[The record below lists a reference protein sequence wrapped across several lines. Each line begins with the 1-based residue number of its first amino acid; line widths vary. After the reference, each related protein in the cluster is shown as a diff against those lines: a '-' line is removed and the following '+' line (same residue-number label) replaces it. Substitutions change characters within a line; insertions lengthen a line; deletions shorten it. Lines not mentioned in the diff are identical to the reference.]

1 MKLVVLRM
9 QYHRGTSKLDRW
21 IGRETRPCRCI
32 DIFQA
37 SGCIASCCL
46 VGHVVSS
53 SEKLEDQAGAS
64 LFLRREILVAVE
76 GSLGERI
83 CWIPSLE
90 GVPVFRIAAPLGDAK
105 AVHQLGSL
113 FHCFRYYFSRGKQYG
128 CFTRQL

>member
-1 MKLVVLRM
+1 MRPSTTEFVSVTRSTIS
-9 QYHRGTSKLDRW
+9 QRDFEPGSVDWPISFPHLDPLLL
-21 IGRETRPCRCI
+21 GRT
-32 DIFQA
+32 
-37 SGCIASCCL
+37 
-46 VGHVVSS
+46 S

-83 CWIPSLE
+83 RRISTFE

-113 FHCFRYYFSRGKQYG
+113 FHCFWYITFPVASSMGISLVGYK
-128 CFTRQL
+128 